1 MGAGGWG
8 GTPKWGLSAPVSL
21 WSDKFPQMAAPSIC
35 VPTRESQL
43 PPVPLGGSPRLARK
57 FDQPPFKSLPICW
70 DLGHVGFCVHSKS
83 GVPISHSP
91 LALLKGRPDVLGARL
106 PGEESL
112 DGEPAVGLEPLSL
125 SGKDY
130 PTVVIIP
137 PFVGCLP
144 EVVGLDCTMH
154 LPLLTISL
162 WFLLCIFSCRKCQS
176 VSLQVVLVVV
186 L

>member
-130 PTVVIIP
+130 PTGVIIP

-162 WFLLCIFSCRKCQS
+162 WFLLCIFSCRKRQS
-176 VSLQVVLVVV
+176 VSLQVVLVVA